1 MREHTA
7 VDGVRLFVRNLDAE
21 LLQDMSVVVCVDLRT
36 SFIGTSSMAMTT
48 STVSRLS
55 SPKSFAKCDV
65 FDSCR
70 YA

>member
-1 MREHTA
+1 MDS
-7 VDGVRLFVRNLDAE
+7 VCLFVGNLDAK
-21 LLQDMSVVVCVDLRT
+21 LLQEMSNAVPVDFSNLCVD
-36 SFIGTSSMAMTT
+36 TSSMAMTT